1 MDSSTGTRIFG
12 KSSAPK
18 LSGAE
23 FTARVQKKAK
33 ELWER
38 NGRAQGKDLEN
49 WLEAEK
55 LVKSGKA

>member
-1 MDSSTGTRIFG
+1 MANLTSARSSG

-18 LSGAE
+18 LSDAE
-23 FTARVQKKAK
+23 LNACIQKKAK

-38 NGRAQGKDLEN
+38 NGCAQGKDLAN